1 MSRPD
6 YFRMMLQEGSWLI
19 TVRMSKRR
27 SNVDLAIQMA
37 DSVSNRTLSYPKDV
51 SEMRMILADE
61 FWPPFVLEE
70 MVSFN
75 PEREGLF

>member
-1 MSRPD
+1 
-6 YFRMMLQEGSWLI
+6 MMLQEGSWLI